1 MNTINLYDRIVLTHD
16 LPDSNLKQGDVGTV
30 VEIYQAGAAYEVE
43 FFALD
48 GSTLDVR
55 TVEARFL
62 KAVSGNMVLHTREL
76 AV

>member
-1 MNTINLYDRIVLTHD
+1 
-16 LPDSNLKQGDVGTV
+16 VGTV
-30 VEIYQAGAAYEVE
+30 VEIYNDGEAYELE

-55 TVEARFL
+55 TVESSFL
-62 KAVSGNMVLHTREL
+62 KAVSGNMMLHTREL